1 MKLTIKKKN
10 RERFLFNKKRHID
23 EVGPFVQKLGEASI
37 FFFLHLLERS
47 GQRRGPS
54 SWRAPLL
61 ILFSGSSLLPAQIYL
76 LGIRILLV
84 FYQEAS
90 PMNRLD
96 HSKLISG
103 AHETLWWHVSMMD
116 ARGHDK
122 RSFFKKKEACSPLEK
137 WPA

>member
-1 MKLTIKKKN
+1 MKLARLSK
-10 RERFLFNKKRHID
+10 L
-23 EVGPFVQKLGEASI
+23 QKLGEASI

-103 AHETLWWHVSMMD
+103 AHETL
-116 ARGHDK
+116 
-122 RSFFKKKEACSPLEK
+122 
-137 WPA
+137 